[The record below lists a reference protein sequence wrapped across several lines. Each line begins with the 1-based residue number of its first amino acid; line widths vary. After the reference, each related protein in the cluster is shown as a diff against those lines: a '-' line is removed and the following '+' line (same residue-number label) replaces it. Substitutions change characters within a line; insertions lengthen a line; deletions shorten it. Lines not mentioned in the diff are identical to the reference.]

1 MSKNKAIKKPIY
13 TAEELNSNIA
23 YGMTTINN
31 ITQAELNSIQWLCEK
46 SMNDDIKIKNL
57 QSQLTITEKAL
68 ELACKEITGSC
79 EYCSYKT
86 RIECPVEAD
95 CLDEKINYFKTKA
108 KDMLE
113 NE

>member
-57 QSQLTITEKAL
+57 QSQLAITQKAL
-68 ELACKEITGSC
+68 ELALKEELRGVGVYDEDYGSKEKFTQLIE
-79 EYCSYKT
+79 EYMQ
-86 RIECPVEAD
+86 E
-95 CLDEKINYFKTKA
+95 A
-108 KDMLE
+108 KDILK
-113 NE
+113 NEK

>member
-57 QSQLTITEKAL
+57 QSQLAITEKAL
-68 ELACKEITGSC
+68 ELVCEELGNVEVFDKEFMEC
-79 EYCSYKT
+79 ESFY
-86 RIECPVEAD
+86 D
-95 CLDEKINYFKTKA
+95 YFKIKA
-108 KDMLE
+108 KGMLE
-113 NE
+113 NEK

>member
-57 QSQLTITEKAL
+57 QSQLAITQKAL
-68 ELACKEITGSC
+68 ELACETLQDINFKLYNTEMNFVDFFKQQAKE
-79 EYCSYKT
+79 
-86 RIECPVEAD
+86 V
-95 CLDEKINYFKTKA
+95 
-108 KDMLE
+108 LE